1 MRKFLAETRTDRNVS
16 FSKIY
21 ISRDDCEVCTILG
34 ERGGEEA
41 SLIYHRAVSVDVKT
55 PSRQTTFFPALYF
68 RHVTRDICSERLEYW
83 STVPFLFS
91 AISSRKF
98 GKLKKKEIIYKDRG
112 INSNASKI
120 HWKKKKRYSTFPQTG
135 RRFRNPIV
143 TPVVD
148 KTTASSRSPR
158 WETSSCFS
166 RTSSAKEAVRA
177 SRVEHSFYI
186 LLRYPRYFVEWTKFL
201 STIYRE
207 NKRSQRRLWERSVL
221 DSNERF
227 SQIYLSLLSKVKIES
242 RNGCPLWTNM
252 GGRCSLAINSS
263 SRVNLTISSGV
274 RVNDPYNRF
283 VSISVLC
290 PDQIHVP

>member
-1 MRKFLAETRTDRNVS
+1 MHDSGRKRWRRGELNLSSCRIGGRENTEQTNDVLPRALFPPRYAGHLFGTSRILINRPISLLRNLL
-16 FSKIY
+16 SKVWKI
-21 ISRDDCEVCTILG
+21 
-34 ERGGEEA
+34 
-41 SLIYHRAVSVDVKT
+41 
-55 PSRQTTFFPALYF
+55 
-68 RHVTRDICSERLEYW
+68 
-83 STVPFLFS
+83 
-91 AISSRKF
+91 
-98 GKLKKKEIIYKDRG
+98 KKKEIIYKDRG

-186 LLRYPRYFVEWTKFL
+186 LLRYPPYFVEWTKFL